1 MGPLNW
7 SIVAAPLAA
16 SALVALF
23 AINSGAEAGTTQAL
37 VTSNPASLVPAK
49 LVPTDMEDRQ
59 ITNHC
64 IEAGRQKA
72 DCVCVTKIMKYELS
86 VGDYRNIAS
95 RVKPSESK
103 TPALAIDRY
112 RKKPD
117 RPAIPMDPVIQ
128 TIIDSAQFSQ
138 RCRISDEFFMS
149 R

>member
-1 MGPLNW
+1 MGTLKW
-7 SIVAAPLAA
+7 SIIAAPFAA
-16 SALVALF
+16 SALIALF
-23 AINSGAEAGTTQAL
+23 AINPGAEAGTTQTF
-37 VTSNPASLVPAK
+37 VTSDPASFVPAK
-49 LVPTDMEDRQ
+49 FVPTDMEDRH

-86 VGDYRNIAS
+86 VGDYRDIAN

-103 TPALAIDRY
+103 TPTLAIYRY
-112 RKKPD
+112 RKNPE
-117 RPAIPMDPVIQ
+117 PLVIPIDPVLGA
-128 TIIDSAQFSQ
+128 IIDSAQFSQ